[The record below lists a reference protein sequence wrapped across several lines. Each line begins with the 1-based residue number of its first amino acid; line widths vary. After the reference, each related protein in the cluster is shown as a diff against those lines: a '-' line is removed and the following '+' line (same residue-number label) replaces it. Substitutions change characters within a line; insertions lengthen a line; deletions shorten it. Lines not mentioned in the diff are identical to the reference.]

1 MNKMIIGLLLAA
13 TSSCVFADTLPGL
26 SGSETS
32 QATKKQCEEAWVQ
45 SSAFKTCG
53 SRSDAWADIGDNC
66 FISTECHTTET
77 GGWKQTHI
85 ITSLAGVRNLSNC
98 NGTLTVGPC

>member
-1 MNKMIIGLLLAA
+1 MNKLIIGLLLAA

-45 SSAFKTCG
+45 SSAFQTCG

-66 FISTECHTTET
+66 FISTECTIN
-77 GGWKQTHI
+77 GGWETKKTSI
-85 ITSLAGVRNLSNC
+85 ITSLSGVRNLSNC
-98 NGTLTVGPC
+98 RGTLTVGPC